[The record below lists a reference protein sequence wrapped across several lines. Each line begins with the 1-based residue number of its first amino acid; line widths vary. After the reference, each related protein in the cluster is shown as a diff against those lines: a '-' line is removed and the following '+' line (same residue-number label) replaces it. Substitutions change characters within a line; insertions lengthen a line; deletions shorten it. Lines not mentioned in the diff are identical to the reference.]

1 MEFIKKNWKMILI
14 VLLVVFSL
22 NKCTVAC
29 NRDTKI
35 NKQQTELIQKDSII
49 KIQSDSLNILKIRW
63 SDAQTNKNDLV
74 GVALNTK
81 QELANDV
88 NKLTNDNNVLNN
100 KVNQLTSEINKLK
113 KENKQLNDLL
123 NNKQNK

>member
-35 NKQQTELIQKDSII
+35 NKQQTELVQKDSII
-49 KIQSDSLNILKIRW
+49 KVQADSLNILKIRW
-63 SDAQTNKNDLV
+63 NDAQTNKNDLV

-81 QELANDV
+81 QELV
-88 NKLTNDNNVLNN
+88 NQVNQLTNDNNILSQ
-100 KVNQLTSEINKLK
+100 KVNQLTSEVNNLK
-113 KENKQLNDLL
+113 KENKRLKEQL
-123 NNKQNK
+123 NNK

>member
-14 VLLVVFSL
+14 ALLVVFSL

-35 NKQQTELIQKDSII
+35 NKQQTELVQKDSII
-49 KIQSDSLNILKIRW
+49 KVQADSLNILKIRW
-63 SDAQTNKNDLV
+63 NDAQTNKNDLV

-81 QELANDV
+81 QELV
-88 NKLTNDNNVLNN
+88 NQVNQLTNDNNILLQ
-100 KVNQLTSEINKLK
+100 KVNQLTSEVNNLK
-113 KENKQLNDLL
+113 KENKRLKEQL
-123 NNKQNK
+123 NNK